1 MEPLLS
7 VTPQKPDSNTPIKDQ
22 SNSTEVTPDSA
33 SQALPIAR
41 PIRRIAA
48 LVYDTFLLAAIS
60 IAYATTFFVIQVFTD
75 GSAATQI
82 LTEGQETTRLEYE
95 GPLRYLFLFGWWLC
109 LALFYSWCWRRS
121 GQTLGMKTWHICLEQ
136 LNESP
141 PGTSPFAS
149 WQQCWIRCLVA
160 PPVLFCGG
168 LSYFYCLFNREG
180 HCLHDI
186 WSQTRVVVLPKEK
199 TRRQLNKEAVEA
211 RDKKQ

>member
-1 MEPLLS
+1 LS
-7 VTPQKPDSNTPIKDQ
+7 ATPQKPDSTVPSKDQ
-22 SNSTEVTPDSA
+22 SSSAETTQDSGP
-33 SQALPIAR
+33 QALPIAR

-48 LVYDTFLLAAIS
+48 LVYDLFLLAAIS
-60 IAYATTFFVIQVFTD
+60 IAYATIFFVIQVFTD

-95 GPLRYLFLFGWWLC
+95 GPLRYLFLVGWWLC

-136 LNESP
+136 LDKSA
-141 PGTSPFAS
+141 PGTSPYAS
-149 WQQCWIRCLVA
+149 WRQCWIRCLVA
-160 PPVLFCGG
+160 PPALLCGG
-168 LSYFYCLFNREG
+168 LSYFYCLFNSEG

-199 TRRQLNKEAVEA
+199 TRKQLNKEAIES
-211 RDKKQ
+211 RNK